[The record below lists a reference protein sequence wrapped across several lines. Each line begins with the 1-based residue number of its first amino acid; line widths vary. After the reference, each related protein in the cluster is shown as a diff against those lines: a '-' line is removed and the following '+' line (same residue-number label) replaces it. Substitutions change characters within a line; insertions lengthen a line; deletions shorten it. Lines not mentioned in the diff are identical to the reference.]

1 MPKPKEEKPKTFR
14 DRFVNIAKA
23 TSNAVGSVWAF
34 VTAIVIVIVWAVL
47 GPVFNYSDTWQ
58 LVINTGT
65 TIVTFLMVFLIQ
77 STQNRD
83 SKALHL
89 KLDELIRANAGA
101 RNHLVDLE
109 SLSEE
114 ELERLSNEFTRFR
127 ERAKGAKRA
136 KQAVTAKQQQI
147 EECADAEIG
156 GTVPGKAC

>member
-1 MPKPKEEKPKTFR
+1 MPNRKKEQPKTFR

-23 TSNAVGSVWAF
+23 TSAAVGSVWAF
-34 VTAIVIVIVWAVL
+34 MLAILIVIVWACL
-47 GPVFNYSDTWQ
+47 GPVFQYSDTWQ

-89 KLDELIRANAGA
+89 KLDELIRANQGA

-109 SLSEE
+109 SLSED
-114 ELERLSNEFTRFR
+114 ELERLSKEFTRFR
-127 ERAKGAKRA
+127 EQAHGAKR
-136 KQAVTAKQQQI
+136 TKQQVAQRQEEI
-147 EECADAEIG
+147 EECADAAIG
-156 GTVPGKAC
+156 GTVPGEA

>member
-1 MPKPKEEKPKTFR
+1 MPKSKEEKPKTFR

-34 VTAIVIVIVWAVL
+34 VLAIVIVIVWAAL
-47 GPVFNYSDTWQ
+47 GPMFNYCDTWQ

-89 KLDELIRANAGA
+89 KLDELIRANQGA

-109 SLSEE
+109 SLSED
-114 ELERLSNEFTRFR
+114 ELDRLSKEFTRFR
-127 ERAKGAKRA
+127 EQAHGAKRTKEIVA
-136 KQAVTAKQQQI
+136 EKQEII

-156 GTVPGKAC
+156 GTVPGQPC